1 MKKIETELKDCYI
14 LEPDRF
20 GDDRGYFSPYFI
32 DKNLEK
38 LGFKKVVQANRS
50 KSAKGVV
57 RGLHFQ
63 QDPKCQAKIV
73 EVIKGSAIDVVVD
86 IRVDSPTYGKFT
98 AVKLT
103 DENNRQ
109 LFVPRGFAHGF
120 ISLED
125 DTIFQYLIDN
135 DYAPKMEG
143 GILWNDPDL
152 GINWDEM
159 FKENGIEKPLL
170 SDKDQVHPQLKDN
183 KVIFKREPKKYL
195 ITGYKGQLG
204 YDIKRELLK
213 QGISEENILA
223 IDKEEMDITNRD
235 EVMKVVGDFKPDVIF
250 HCAAW
255 TAVDKAEDMKDVCQ
269 AVNVTGTK
277 NLVDASIENDAKIV
291 YLSTDYVFDGK
302 KPLDDMYDVDD
313 EKNPMSVY
321 GLTKYL
327 GEEEV
332 KRNPQHFIT
341 RISWVFGI
349 NGNNFIKTMLKLSEN
364 HKELN
369 VVNDQIGSPTYTV
382 DLAHLL
388 VTMAET
394 SKYGTYHAN
403 NEGFTSWADFAKYI
417 FEINGKDVKVNPVS
431 TEKYLEIS
439 GTKQA
444 YRPRNS
450 KLSKESLDEAGFD
463 RLPSWEDATVRYCEE
478 LTGKKLV
485 LKKKET
491 K

>member
-20 GDDRGYFSPYFI
+20 GDARGYFSPYFI
-32 DKNLEK
+32 DKNLEE

-50 KSAKGVV
+50 KSCKGVV

-63 QDPKCQAKIV
+63 QNPKCQAKIV

-86 IRVDSPTYGKFT
+86 LRVDSPTYGKFT

-103 DENNRQ
+103 DDNNRQ

-125 DTIFQYLIDN
+125 DTVFQYLIDN

-152 GINWDEM
+152 GINWDKL
-159 FKENGIEKPLL
+159 FKENGIEEPIL
-170 SDKDQVHPQLKDN
+170 SDKDQIHPKLKDN
-183 KVIFKREPKKYL
+183 KVIFKREPFKYL
-195 ITGYKGQLG
+195 ITGYGGQLG

-213 QGISEENILA
+213 SGVKEENILA
-223 IDKEEMDITNRD
+223 PLKDELDITDR
-235 EVMKVVGDFKPDVIF
+235 EKVMKTVKDFKPDVIF

-255 TAVDKAEDMKDVCQ
+255 TKVDKAETEEDKSLCKL
-269 AVNVTGTK
+269 VNVTGTK
-277 NLVDASIENDAKIV
+277 NIVDASIETDSKIV

-302 KPLDDMYDVDD
+302 KALDDLYDTTSEV
-313 EKNPMSVY
+313 NPMNVY

-332 KRNPQHFIT
+332 KRNPKHFIT

-349 NGNNFIKTMLKLSEN
+349 NGNNFIKTMLKLSDN

-369 VVNDQIGSPTYTV
+369 VVDDQIGSPTYTV

-388 VTMAET
+388 VNMSQT

-403 NEGFTSWADFAKYI
+403 NEGFTSWADFAEYI
-417 FEINGKDVKVNPVS
+417 FKINNKDVKVNHVS
-431 TEKYLEIS
+431 TDEYLKITGS
-439 GTKQA
+439 KQA
-444 YRPRNS
+444 YRPKNS
-450 KLSKESLDEAGFD
+450 KLSKDCLDEAGFD
-463 RLPSWEDATVRYCEE
+463 RLPSWEDATERFCEE
-478 LTGKKLV
+478 LNGKKLT
-485 LKKKET
+485 LSKE